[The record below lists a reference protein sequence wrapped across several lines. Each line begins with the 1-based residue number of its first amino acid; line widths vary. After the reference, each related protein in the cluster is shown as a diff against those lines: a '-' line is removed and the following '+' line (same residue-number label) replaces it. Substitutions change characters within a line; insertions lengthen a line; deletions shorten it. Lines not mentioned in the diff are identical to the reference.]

1 MLKVRSLISMVNALK
16 DKYEPQITQI
26 TKII

>member
-16 DKYEPQITQI
+16 DEYEPQITQI